1 MEDMRGEFKAKA
13 PRGGSGA
20 FFAGFIVIAALVAIG
35 AWGYATNWWNQPQ
48 QTVTAQINP
57 PPVGPIVPNTTPP
70 ANPAPQPP
78 NGTIG
83 PQAQPAPPPKTP
95 GSPG

>member
-1 MEDMRGEFKAKA
+1 MADMRGEFKTQA
-13 PRGGSGA
+13 PRDNPGL

-35 AWGYATNWWNQPQ
+35 AWGYGTDWWSEPH
-48 QTVTAQINP
+48 QTQTAEVNP
-57 PPVGPIVPNTTPP
+57 PPVGPIVPDTVPP

-83 PQAQPAPPPKTP
+83 PNAQPQTGPQGNP
-95 GSPG
+95 G